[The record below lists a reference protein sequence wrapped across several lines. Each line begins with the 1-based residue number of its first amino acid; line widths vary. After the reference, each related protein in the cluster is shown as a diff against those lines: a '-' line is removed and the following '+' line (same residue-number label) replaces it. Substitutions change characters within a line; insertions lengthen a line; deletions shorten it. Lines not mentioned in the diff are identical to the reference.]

1 MTPLREDTKGVSQA
15 ALRCVRVLSEDT
27 PSKKRKKRAQAR
39 NQRDTLALLSFLQEP
54 LLRHDW

>member
-15 ALRCVRVLSEDT
+15 TLRGVRVLSEDT

-39 NQRDTLALLSFLQEP
+39 NQCETGTSVFPARATTEA
-54 LLRHDW
+54 